1 MAYDLRF
8 SIEDEL
14 KIYARLLDE
23 LMKKSS
29 TINISSSSIIQSG
42 VNPTTIIRSSEI
54 EDHNMSSIFTPTLS
68 GSSSIFDLAGSHSG
82 WPQTRRLS
90 NSTEVLFGTNENEI
104 HETYDGSS
112 MIRSSSFSTLD

>member
-29 TINISSSSIIQSG
+29 SSSIIQSSA
-42 VNPTTIIRSSEI
+42 NATTIIRSSEI